1 MWERIILH
9 SFAESLKVISVMAYY
24 IEPAPVLEGRDAE
37 RFLELMSTADTRK
50 VDYSAKREIARR
62 IIGNSDIE
70 FLQ

>member
-1 MWERIILH
+1 
-9 SFAESLKVISVMAYY
+9 MAYY